1 MKHSS
6 LYEVNILME
15 HLSFLLIYVQ
25 EDRERMVVRRF
36 KFEDPRMEQIQELEV
51 YINVFMMISLLL
63 PLEVNSDG
71 SRFHFLAE

>member
-36 KFEDPRMEQIQELEV
+36 KFEEPRIEQIQELEV
-51 YINVFMMISLLL
+51 YIKSIYDDISASSFRS
-63 PLEVNSDG
+63 EQ
-71 SRFHFLAE
+71 

>member
-36 KFEDPRMEQIQELEV
+36 KFEDPRIEQIQELEV
-51 YINVFMMISLLL
+51 YIKCIYDDISASSFRS
-63 PLEVNSDG
+63 EQ
-71 SRFHFLAE
+71 